1 MMAGGITDVRGV
13 RVGHAHD
20 RKAITGCTALLF
32 ERGARVGLHIAGM
45 ASGTRA
51 CDVGREE
58 HLNDEIHAILLSGG
72 SNYGLDAAGG
82 VMRFLEEQRIGYDV
96 GVTVVPIVPA
106 AILFDLGIG
115 DPHVRPDVAMG
126 YAACEN
132 ASDGPVAEG
141 CVGAGMG
148 ATVGKLFGISRA
160 MKSGVGTAGVESPYG
175 PVGVLAVVNAFGDVV
190 DPETGKLLAGLRD
203 ESGERLVSTV
213 EQMRLG
219 NIRNRFGPPP
229 SPQGGTHTTLA
240 VVAVEIELTKANLNC
255 LARLA
260 DQAVVRT
267 HAPAHTT
274 FDGDVIFAVST
285 RRRRG
290 ECDLNHLALFAQAAL
305 EEAIVRAVTQ
315 AESLGGLPA
324 HRDLLES

>member
-1 MMAGGITDVRGV
+1 MAGGITDVRGV

-20 RKAITGCTALLF
+20 IDALTGCTALLF
-32 ERGARVGLHIAGM
+32 ERSARVGIFTVGM

-51 CDVGREE
+51 CDVGRAG
-58 HLNDEIHAILLSGG
+58 HLNDEIHAVVLAGG

-82 VMRFLEEQRIGYDV
+82 AMRFLEEQHIGYDV
-96 GVTVVPIVPA
+96 GTAVVPIVPS
-106 AILFDLGIG
+106 AILFDLGLG
-115 DPHVRPDVAMG
+115 DPTVRPDVDMG
-126 YAACEN
+126 YRACER
-132 ASDGPVAEG
+132 ATDGPLAEG
-141 CVGAGMG
+141 CVGAGTG
-148 ATVGKLFGISRA
+148 ATVGKLFGMARA
-160 MKSGVGTAGVESPYG
+160 MKSGLGTANVESPYG
-175 PVGVLAVVNAFGDVV
+175 PVGALSVVNAFGDVV
-190 DPETGKLLAGLRD
+190 DPQTGGLLAGLRD
-203 ESGERLVSTV
+203 ESGARLVSTV

-219 NIRNRFGPPP
+219 NIRSRFGPPP

-240 VVAVEIELTKANLNC
+240 VVAVEIELTKPDLNR

-290 ECDLNHLALFAQAAL
+290 GCDLNHLALFAQAAL
-305 EEAIVRAVTQ
+305 EEAIVRAVTC
-315 AESLGGLPA
+315 AEGLGGLPA
-324 HRDLLES
+324 HRDLFRS